1 MTFREV
7 GPSSLTLR
15 LSLITMASSCMFVG
29 TVGVKKSSSET
40 LADKKKLWKHEVYV
54 ALPAGDY
61 VANMFTYG
69 GPSSTATPN
78 GIHFVCARVVIES
91 VETVTGPPTL
101 LQLYAVCVRSHLLR
115 REQRARQCQCSVQIP
130 TAMMCT
136 YY

>member
-15 LSLITMASSCMFVG
+15 PSLITMASSCMFVG

-40 LADKKKLWKHEVYV
+40 LADKKKFWKHEVYV

>member
-1 MTFREV
+1 MTLREV
-7 GPSSLTLR
+7 GPSSLTFR
-15 LSLITMASSCMFVG
+15 PSLITMASSCMFVG

-40 LADKKKLWKHEVYV
+40 LPDKKKFWKHEVYV

-61 VANMFTYG
+61 AANMFTYG

-101 LQLYAVCVRSHLLR
+101 LQLYAVCVRSHLSLR

-130 TAMMCT
+130 TAMCT

>member
-40 LADKKKLWKHEVYV
+40 LADKKKFWKHEVYV

-69 GPSSTATPN
+69 GPGSTATPN
-78 GIHFVCARVVIES
+78 AFSLSFTAFMCRLSVGFRSRVSWLTSLHPFCLWTDAHCAGSHV
-91 VETVTGPPTL
+91 GQHGAPDM
-101 LQLYAVCVRSHLLR
+101 RS
-115 REQRARQCQCSVQIP
+115 
-130 TAMMCT
+130 
-136 YY
+136 